1 MYFVTKEGTR
11 VGYGQ
16 PFTTGDLQYPG
27 NWLRLSTAEE
37 KKLIGLTIVE
47 EEVRARKNFDP
58 RWEMSDG
65 TPIPLEQ
72 IKKDMQEAA
81 KQVAG
86 RRLRET
92 DWYVTRAAEG
102 IKPIPE
108 GIQAERQAIRD
119 ECDKEC
125 ARILSATSVDELK

>member
-1 MYFVTKEGTR
+1 MYFVTKEGAR

-27 NWLRLSTAEE
+27 NWLRLSRPEE
-37 KKLIGLTIVE
+37 KEAIGLTVVH
-47 EEVRARKNFDP
+47 EEVAKRSFDP

-65 TPIPLEQ
+65 TPIPLER
-72 IKKDMQEAA
+72 IKKGMQEAA
-81 KQVAG
+81 RELAG
-86 RRLRET
+86 RKLSET

-102 IKPIPE
+102 VKPIPE
-108 GIQAERQAIRD
+108 EIRAERQAIRD
-119 ECDKEC
+119 ECDAEC